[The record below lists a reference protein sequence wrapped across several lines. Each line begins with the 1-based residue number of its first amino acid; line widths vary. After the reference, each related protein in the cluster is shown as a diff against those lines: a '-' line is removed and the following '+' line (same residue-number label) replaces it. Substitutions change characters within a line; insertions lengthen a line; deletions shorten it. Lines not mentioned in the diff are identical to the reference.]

1 MVRDE
6 VQPFFA
12 INCEQTRVVNQ
23 QKSRLIACFP
33 LSCAN
38 SLYPI
43 ASCGALSP
51 YRLIALLFKQRLC
64 RDRTVSTLLTI
75 LQRSAFAHD
84 EDPISRSK

>member
-1 MVRDE
+1 MVHDE

-23 QKSRLIACFP
+23 QESRLIACFP

-38 SLYPI
+38 GLLPI

-64 RDRTVSTLLTI
+64 RDRTVRTLLTV
-75 LQRSAFAHD
+75 LQRSALTHN
-84 EDPISRSK
+84 E